1 MTLISLSKPGY
12 SKNQYRFLPPAVCYP
27 PMARRPF
34 FNCRIQ
40 ELVEKAEDAAMD
52 QELRRLLLEEL
63 AHRKSPKAKK
73 LEASLKALDKPT
85 SQKVQK
91 SFLDTEKTGGQQQSS
106 FNFEKAAE
114 SKGTRSKAKIKP
126 SHKADSFGKN
136 KNAPSPK
143 SQPKPTPNPG
153 SDEDGPIP
161 TQEVADPVDNLINA
175 MRLEIVAAK
184 KSAFDTE
191 IKLINGR
198 RIESGADRYIYRFIL
213 EHDVSIQE
221 DTPVELTI
229 GSSSADGTVA
239 AIQERSI
246 LIALKENLGDSI
258 PVASIRQDATFLI
271 KMLCEKFKEIKRG
284 ENTSFR
290 RDMIEK
296 ILGNKNAVCG
306 NEPPPAG
313 LVLNKLKSKQLEAIH
328 TAMGSEI
335 TWIWGPPGCGKSFT
349 LAPIIEAFY
358 KQGKRILVC
367 ANTNRAVDTLLVKLC
382 KNLESKDDG
391 FQNGAVIRQGK
402 IIDESLL
409 PYAPQIDLEQI
420 TERMGERFR
429 EERDQYLQA
438 INDLE
443 YRLTPYQRLLDQFAK
458 LDQLSNRYRKSQSD
472 LEAADNQVLEY
483 QRQEQ
488 QIRDAIKHCEEKVLK
503 KKQGRKLFESIAEAL
518 GGRTIEE
525 IEKDLR
531 KLEIEQRELFDKIEF
546 AIDEHRDQ
554 ERALATIEHEYDV
567 LANSLSGQDQEKIKR
582 VHRDLS
588 HEQTQIR
595 SQLSQVNQKLANL
608 KNEILKKA
616 KIMAATTTKTFTSAD
631 AIGVFDVAIVDEA
644 SMLPLP
650 HVIYIAGMSSA
661 QIVVAGDFRQL
672 PPISMGAREYDLVEN
687 WYGKDPFDRAGITKK
702 VNAGNTHPGLV
713 QLDMQFRSVPD
724 LIIPFNTL
732 FYDGQLK
739 SDSTAGMKGLPN
751 SFPSLI
757 EKPFTVIDTSDVAP
771 CTSSPGKGSGR
782 YNLLHAFTARNV
794 MIALKAAEFTNDGA
808 NIGYITP
815 YRLQS
820 QLVESMRKEAGVA
833 VGKTGTVHGFQGSEA
848 SCIIYDTTESP
859 PLAPTRFSTAD
870 TLEEDG
876 AKLLNVALSRAQH
889 RMVIIANLSYLE
901 KKLDASA
908 YLSQVLQMLLSRAR
922 VISSESL
929 LDMLGPAAP
938 ASEAWSTSRIAE
950 LNLEG
955 SLWLNESDF
964 FEAFLSDISQA
975 VKHIVIYSG
984 FVTPQAT
991 ARITEVLREK
1001 LLAGV
1006 KVRIV
1011 SRDPSNMGSI
1021 LPEQAKTALDS
1032 LTQIGCHVDLR
1043 RDVHQKVIIIDGR
1056 IIYNGS
1062 LNALS
1067 FNGNSEESMLRCES
1081 PAACLAFASQD
1092 RWRVPSG
1099 FNPQKTDAATIFEVF
1114 AETENVRCPEC
1125 QGLMVYYAKAR
1136 YGPYLKCIENKE
1148 HTLSAKYVDHHSAI
1162 DPDLKNQKVNCPACD
1177 ARMVLR
1183 QGKRGPFWGCSQ
1195 FPSCKGTLSINRTQ

>member
-1 MTLISLSKPGY
+1 MSKPGY
-12 SKNQYRFLPPAVCYP
+12 FKNQYSFLPPAVCYP

-40 ELVEKAEDAAMD
+40 ELREKAEDAAMD

-63 AHRKSPKAKK
+63 AHRKSPTAKK
-73 LEASLKALDKPT
+73 LEASLKALDTPT
-85 SQKVQK
+85 SKKVQK
-91 SFLDTEKTGGQQQSS
+91 SFLDTEKTGGRQQSS
-106 FNFEKAAE
+106 FNFEKATE
-114 SKGTRSKAKIKP
+114 SKGARSKAKIKP
-126 SHKADSFGKN
+126 SHKADSFGKK
-136 KNAPSPK
+136 KNAPSQK
-143 SQPKPTPNPG
+143 SKPKPTPNPG

-175 MRLEIVAAK
+175 MRLEIAAAK

-213 EHDVSIQE
+213 EHEVSIQE
-221 DTPVELTI
+221 DTPVELI
-229 GSSSADGTVA
+229 IASSSADGTVA

-246 LIALKENLGDSI
+246 LIALKENLGDFI

-271 KMLCEKFKEIKRG
+271 KMLWEKFKEIKQV
-284 ENTSFR
+284 ENNSFR

-296 ILGNKNAVCG
+296 FLGQQNVISGDA
-306 NEPPPAG
+306 PAPAE
-313 LVLNKLKSKQLEAIH
+313 LSLENPTSKQLEAIH

-335 TWIWGPPGCGKSFT
+335 TWIWGPPGCGKSYT

-382 KNLESKDDG
+382 KNLEKLEDHG
-391 FQNGAVIRQGK
+391 YQNGAVIRQGK

-420 TERMGERFR
+420 TERLGEGLRKQ
-429 EERDQYLQA
+429 RDEYLQA
-438 INDLE
+438 NNDLE
-443 YRLTPYQRLLDQFAK
+443 YRLTPYQHLLDQFAK

-488 QIRDAIKHCEEKVLK
+488 QIRDAIKHCKEKVLK

-525 IEKDLR
+525 IEEDLR

-554 ERALATIEHEYDV
+554 ERALATIEHEYDE
-567 LANSLSGQDQEKIKR
+567 LANSLSGQDQEKINR
-582 VHRDLS
+582 LHRDLS

-595 SQLSQVNQKLANL
+595 SQLSEVNKKLANL
-608 KNEILKKA
+608 KTEILKKA

-672 PPISMGAREYDLVEN
+672 PPISMGARDYDLVKN

-713 QLDMQFRSVPD
+713 RLDMQFRSVPE

-751 SFPSLI
+751 SFPLLI

-782 YNLLHAFTARNV
+782 YNLLHAFTARNL
-794 MIALKAAEFTNDGA
+794 MIALKAAGFTNDGA

-820 QLVESMRKEAGVA
+820 QLVESMREEAGVA
-833 VGKTGTVHGFQGSEA
+833 AGKTGTVHGFQGSEA

-859 PLAPTRFSTAD
+859 PLAPTHFSTAN

-889 RMVIIANLSYLE
+889 RMMIIANLSYLE

-908 YLSQVLQMLLSRAR
+908 YLSQVLQMLLSKAH

-929 LDMLGPAAP
+929 LDMLGPDAP
-938 ASEAWSTSRIAE
+938 TSEAWSTSRIAE

-975 VKHIVIYSG
+975 EKHIVIYSG

-1001 LLAGV
+1001 LLSGV

-1011 SRDPSNMGSI
+1011 SRDPGNMGSI

-1032 LTQIGCHVDLR
+1032 LTQIGCQVDLR

-1067 FNGNSEESMLRCES
+1067 FTGNSEESMLRCES

-1092 RWRVPSG
+1092 RWRVPAG
-1099 FNPQKTDAATIFEVF
+1099 FNPKKTDPATIFEVF

-1162 DPDLKNQKVNCPACD
+1162 DPDLKNRKVNCPACD

-1183 QGKRGPFWGCSQ
+1183 QGKRGPFWGCPH
-1195 FPSCKGTLSINRTQ
+1195 FPSCKGTLSINRSK